1 MKSIKVIPSRDRIV
15 AVSVISSVILFTLT
29 FSSVFFTN
37 QTWIDE
43 KAFQIISP
51 YISEERTSLMK
62 FISSLGRHSFLIPA
76 NLVLIILFAVLH
88 KKWMA
93 VRVAFVA
100 LTSLGLMS
108 LLKNLLQRQRPPE
121 PLVEGITNF
130 SFPSGHAFMGITFYG
145 LLIWIIAIHV
155 KNKWQKG
162 LAITFL
168 SLLIITIGLS
178 RVYLRVHYTTDV
190 LAGFSIGFLWLIAC
204 LNIVEK
210 AESGFVNKS

>member
-93 VRVAFVA
+93 IRVTFVA

-121 PLVEGITNF
+121 PLVAGITNF

-145 LLIWIIAIHV
+145 LLIWMIAVHV

-162 LAITFL
+162 LAITLL
-168 SLLIITIGLS
+168 SLLIIVIGLS

-190 LAGFSIGFLWLIAC
+190 LAGFSIGFVWLIAC
-204 LNIVEK
+204 LNMVEK